1 MKVNIQSVHFDAD
14 RKLLDFI
21 ETKLSKLSG
30 FYDRIIESEVT
41 LRLDKAANN
50 ENKIAEIRLH
60 VPGNDLYAKRQCKS
74 FEEATDLSVEAL
86 KNQLVKHK
94 DKIRQN

>member
-14 RKLLDFI
+14 RKLLDFV
-21 ETKLSKLSG
+21 EHKLGKLAVQ
-30 FYDRIIESEVT
+30 YDRIIESEVT
-41 LRLDKAANN
+41 LKLDNAADQ

-60 VPGNDLYAKRQCKS
+60 VPGNDFFAKRQCKS
-74 FEEATDLSVEAL
+74 FEEALDTAIDAL

-94 DKIRQN
+94 EKIRQV